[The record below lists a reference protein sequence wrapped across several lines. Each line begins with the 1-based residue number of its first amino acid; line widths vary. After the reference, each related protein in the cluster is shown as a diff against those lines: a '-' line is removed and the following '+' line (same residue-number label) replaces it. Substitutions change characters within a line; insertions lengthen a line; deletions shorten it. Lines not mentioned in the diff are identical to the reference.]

1 MEDNK
6 IFILVRNSIY
16 GIYYIADMTD
26 KEQLIELMN
35 TMDPYITDD
44 LTIIEYDGDDIVDLR
59 NNAVEFDKK
68 FKEIA
73 LEQIEK
79 DKAAKEAQEAKEAQV
94 ENETAEKEEVT
105 EDEEDDDLFA

>member
-6 IFILVRNSIY
+6 TFILVRNSIY

-26 KEQLIELMN
+26 KEQLTELMN

-44 LTIIEYDGDDIVDLR
+44 LTIIEYDGDDIADLR
-59 NNAVEFDKK
+59 DNAVEFDKK

-79 DKAAKEAQEAKEAQV
+79 DKAAKEAQAAQV
-94 ENETAEKEEVT
+94 DNETAEKEEVA

>member
-6 IFILVRNSIY
+6 TFILVRNSIY

-26 KEQLIELMN
+26 KEQLTELMN

-44 LTIIEYDGDDIVDLR
+44 LTIIEYNGDDIAELR
-59 NNAVEFDKK
+59 DNAVEFDKK

-79 DKAAKEAQEAKEAQV
+79 DKAAQV
-94 ENETAEKEEVT
+94 ENKENETVEKEEVT

>member
-6 IFILVRNSIY
+6 TFILVRNSIY

-44 LTIIEYDGDDIVDLR
+44 LTIIEYDGDDIADLR
-59 NNAVEFDKK
+59 DNAVEFDKK

-79 DKAAKEAQEAKEAQV
+79 DKAALE
-94 ENETAEKEEVT
+94 ENEASVEDTKENAETA

>member
-6 IFILVRNSIY
+6 TFILVRNSIY

-26 KEQLIELMN
+26 KEQLTELMN

-44 LTIIEYDGDDIVDLR
+44 LTIIEYNGDDIAELR
-59 NNAVEFDKK
+59 DNAVEFDKK

-79 DKAAKEAQEAKEAQV
+79 DKAALVENK
-94 ENETAEKEEVT
+94 ENETVEKEEVT

>member
-6 IFILVRNSIY
+6 TFILVRNSIY

-44 LTIIEYDGDDIVDLR
+44 LTIIEYDGDDIADLR
-59 NNAVEFDKK
+59 DNAVEFDKK

-79 DKAAKEAQEAKEAQV
+79 DKAAQSAQV
-94 ENETAEKEEVT
+94 ENETAEKEEEVA

>member
-6 IFILVRNSIY
+6 TFILVRNSIY

-44 LTIIEYDGDDIVDLR
+44 ITIIEYDGDDIADLR
-59 NNAVEFDKK
+59 DNAVEFDKK

-79 DKAAKEAQEAKEAQV
+79 DKAAQAAQV
-94 ENETAEKEEVT
+94 KNETAEKEEVA

>member
-6 IFILVRNSIY
+6 TFILVRNSIY

-26 KEQLIELMN
+26 KEQLTELMN

-44 LTIIEYDGDDIVDLR
+44 LTIIEYDGDDIADLR
-59 NNAVEFDKK
+59 DNAVEFDKK

-79 DKAAKEAQEAKEAQV
+79 DKAAQSAQV
-94 ENETAEKEEVT
+94 ENETAEKEEEVT
-105 EDEEDDDLFA
+105 EDDEDDDLFA

>member
-6 IFILVRNSIY
+6 TFILVRNSIY

-44 LTIIEYDGDDIVDLR
+44 LTIIEYDGDDIADLR
-59 NNAVEFDKK
+59 DNAVEFDKK

-79 DKAAKEAQEAKEAQV
+79 DKAAQAAQV
-94 ENETAEKEEVT
+94 KNETAEKEEVA

>member
-6 IFILVRNSIY
+6 TFILVRNSIY

-26 KEQLIELMN
+26 KEQLTELMN

-44 LTIIEYDGDDIVDLR
+44 LTIIEYDGDDIADLSD
-59 NNAVEFDKK
+59 NAVEFDKK

-79 DKAAKEAQEAKEAQV
+79 DKAAQAAQV
-94 ENETAEKEEVT
+94 KNETAEKEEVA

>member
-6 IFILVRNSIY
+6 TFILVRNSIY

-26 KEQLIELMN
+26 KEQLTEIMN

-79 DKAAKEAQEAKEAQV
+79 DKAAKEAQV

>member
-6 IFILVRNSIY
+6 TFILVRNSIY
-16 GIYYIADMTD
+16 GIYYIADMAD
-26 KEQLIELMN
+26 KEQLTELMN

-44 LTIIEYDGDDIVDLR
+44 LTIIEYNGDDIAELR
-59 NNAVEFDKK
+59 DNAVEFDKK

-79 DKAAKEAQEAKEAQV
+79 DMKKIQKMGHQNTAKMPK
-94 ENETAEKEEVT
+94 
-105 EDEEDDDLFA
+105 

>member
-6 IFILVRNSIY
+6 TFILVRNSIY

-26 KEQLIELMN
+26 KEQLTELMN

-44 LTIIEYDGDDIVDLR
+44 LTIIEYDGDDIADLR
-59 NNAVEFDKK
+59 DNAVEFDKK

-79 DKAAKEAQEAKEAQV
+79 DKAAQAAQV
-94 ENETAEKEEVT
+94 ENETSEKEEVT

>member
-6 IFILVRNSIY
+6 TFILVRNSIY

-26 KEQLIELMN
+26 KEQLIEMMN

-44 LTIIEYDGDDIVDLR
+44 LTIIEYNGNDMAELR
-59 NNAVEFDKK
+59 DNAVEFDKK

-79 DKAAKEAQEAKEAQV
+79 DKAALLENK
-94 ENETAEKEEVT
+94 ENETAIKEEVT

>member
-1 MEDNK
+1 MGLSMEDNK
-6 IFILVRNSIY
+6 TFILVRNSIY

-44 LTIIEYDGDDIVDLR
+44 LTIIEYDGDDIADLR
-59 NNAVEFDKK
+59 DNAVEFDKK

-79 DKAAKEAQEAKEAQV
+79 DKAAQAAQV
-94 ENETAEKEEVT
+94 ENETSEKEEVT

>member
-6 IFILVRNSIY
+6 TFILVRNSIY

-44 LTIIEYDGDDIVDLR
+44 LTIIEYDGDDIADLR
-59 NNAVEFDKK
+59 DNAVEFDKK

-79 DKAAKEAQEAKEAQV
+79 DKAAQVAQV
-94 ENETAEKEEVT
+94 ENETSEKEEVT

>member
-6 IFILVRNSIY
+6 TFILVRNSIY

-26 KEQLIELMN
+26 KEQLTELMN

-44 LTIIEYDGDDIVDLR
+44 LTIIEYDGDDIADLR
-59 NNAVEFDKK
+59 DNAVEFDKK

-79 DKAAKEAQEAKEAQV
+79 DKAALK
-94 ENETAEKEEVT
+94 ENEASVEDTNDNAETA

>member
-6 IFILVRNSIY
+6 TFILVRNSIY

-44 LTIIEYDGDDIVDLR
+44 LTIIEYDGNDIADLR
-59 NNAVEFDKK
+59 DNAVEFDKK

-79 DKAAKEAQEAKEAQV
+79 DKVAQAAQV
-94 ENETAEKEEVT
+94 ENETSEKEEVT

>member
-6 IFILVRNSIY
+6 TFILVRNSIY

-44 LTIIEYDGDDIVDLR
+44 LTIIEYDGDDIADLR
-59 NNAVEFDKK
+59 DNAVEFDKK

-79 DKAAKEAQEAKEAQV
+79 DKAAQAAQV
-94 ENETAEKEEVT
+94 ENETSEKEEVT

>member
-6 IFILVRNSIY
+6 TFILVRNSIY

-26 KEQLIELMN
+26 KEQLTELMN

-44 LTIIEYDGDDIVDLR
+44 LTIIEYDGDDIADLR
-59 NNAVEFDKK
+59 DNAVEFDKK

-79 DKAAKEAQEAKEAQV
+79 DKTDLAAMTENK
-94 ENETAEKEEVT
+94 ENEAVEKEVVT

>member
-6 IFILVRNSIY
+6 TFILVRNSIY

-44 LTIIEYDGDDIVDLR
+44 LTIIEYDGDDIADLR
-59 NNAVEFDKK
+59 DNAVEFDRK

-79 DKAAKEAQEAKEAQV
+79 DKAALK
-94 ENETAEKEEVT
+94 ENEASVEDTKENAETA

>member
-6 IFILVRNSIY
+6 TFILVRNSIY

-26 KEQLIELMN
+26 KEQLTELMN

-44 LTIIEYDGDDIVDLR
+44 LTIIEYDGDDIADLR
-59 NNAVEFDKK
+59 DNAVEFDKK

-79 DKAAKEAQEAKEAQV
+79 DKAAQSAQV
-94 ENETAEKEEVT
+94 ENETAEKEEEVA